1 MERKIFCNGW
11 KVKEIRTAVQEESVK
26 SGVSDEKEM
35 ERPVTLPHDA
45 MQEQGRDAQAES
57 GSGGAFFKGGCYEYR
72 NMWNVPAKWKDK
84 IIYLEFEGVYPNAEV
99 YVNGVKTGEGKYGYS
114 RFYVELKDLQY
125 GAENEIKVIADN
137 SRLPNS
143 RWYSGAGIYRP
154 VWILCGNK
162 THILPDG
169 IRVTTLSYNPA
180 VIRIETAYADA
191 DSGNPDMKAVEE
203 VGTERIKMDGNFGK
217 KEPCIDVEIF
227 FQDQKVAEGKG
238 ANVQLEIPEAH
249 LWDAENPELYECRVT
264 LKEAGETV
272 DRQTTKFGIRSL
284 GWSAKNGLTVNGKT
298 VLLKGGCI
306 HHDNGILGA
315 RSYEESE
322 WRKIARLK
330 EYGFNAVR
338 SAHNPM
344 CPAALEACDRL
355 GMYVMDE
362 TWDMWDK
369 AKNPEDY
376 AKDFMENYD
385 KDLKSIV
392 EKDYNHPSVILYSI
406 GNEVTEPAKESGV
419 ALATEIVR
427 KLKSLDSTRPV
438 TAGINLTLLL
448 LATMENNPMEA
459 GNAAALDTAQ
469 INSTAYNQ
477 MVSEMGNRMTMAAA
491 TEPADQ
497 VSAPVFELLDI
508 AGYNYADSRYEMEGK
523 VHPNRI
529 VVGSE
534 TYTYD
539 LAKRW
544 KQVEMYPY
552 LIGDFMW
559 TAWDYLGEAGIG
571 SWSYD
576 PECIGFQKEYPWLLA
591 DTGALDILGNETAAA
606 GAAAVIWGARKS
618 PYIGV
623 KPVNHPGVI
632 PSHAI
637 WRGTNAM
644 PYWSYQNCEG
654 NEAEVEV
661 YSSAHEVEL
670 LINGRSVGRNVLE
683 DYKAEFQIPY
693 ESGELK
699 AVAYNADGS
708 IYSESTLTSAD
719 HDVQICIRQEACAVK
734 QKMPEKIQ
742 EKMQEKVVY
751 LDISLRGA
759 NGEIECNRDT
769 QLHVE
774 MEGGELLAFGSA
786 NPRTKEDFLIGN
798 YTTYYGRSQAVVKV
812 DDDSA
817 VVRVSGGGMEAVK
830 QITL

>member
-1 MERKIFCNGW
+1 MERKLFCDGW
-11 KVKEIRTAVQEESVK
+11 TLREVRTAVQEEPVK
-26 SGVSDEKEM
+26 PAASNETEV
-35 ERPVTLPHDA
+35 ERPVMLPHDA
-45 MQEQGRDAQAES
+45 MQEQGREAQAKS

-72 NMWNVPAKWKDK
+72 KVWSVPEEWKDK
-84 IIYLEFEGVYPNAEV
+84 TAYLELEGVYPKAEV
-99 YVNGVKTGEGKYGYS
+99 YVNGVKYGECKYGYS
-114 RFYVELKDLQY
+114 GFYVELKDLQY
-125 GAENEIKVIADN
+125 GVENEIKVIADN

-154 VWILCGNK
+154 VWLLSGNK
-162 THILPDG
+162 IHILPDG
-169 IRVTTLSYNPA
+169 IRVTTLSHDPA
-180 VIRIETAYADA
+180 VIRVETAYTDADA
-191 DSGNPDMKAVEE
+191 GENATHIE
-203 VGTERIKMDGNFGK
+203 
-217 KEPCIDVEIF
+217 VEIF

-238 ANVQLEIPEAH
+238 ADVQIPIPEAH
-249 LWDAENPELYECRVT
+249 LWDAENPSLYTCRVT
-264 LKEAGETV
+264 LKETGKTV
-272 DRQTTKFGIRSL
+272 DRQTTKFGIRSID
-284 GWSAKNGLTVNGKT
+284 WSAKSGLTVNGKT
-298 VLLKGGCI
+298 VLLRGGCI

-344 CPAALEACDRL
+344 CRAALEACDSM

-369 AKNPEDY
+369 SKNPEDY
-376 AKDFMENYD
+376 AKDFTENYG
-385 KDLKSIV
+385 KDLESIV
-392 EKDYNHPSVILYSI
+392 AKDYNHSSVILYSI
-406 GNEVTEPAKESGV
+406 GNEVTEPAKENGI
-419 ALATEIVR
+419 ALAAEIVR
-427 KLKSLDSTRPV
+427 KLKSLDQTRPV

-448 LATMENNPMEA
+448 LATMEHNPMEA
-459 GNAAALDTAQ
+459 GSDSAPDTTEV
-469 INSTAYNQ
+469 NSTAYNQ

-497 VSAPVFELLDI
+497 ISSPVFALLDI
-508 AGYNYADSRYEMEGK
+508 AGYNYADSRYEMDGS
-523 VHPNRI
+523 VHPDRI

-544 KQVEMYPY
+544 KQVEKYPY

-591 DTGALDILGNETAAA
+591 DAGALDILGNETAAA
-606 GAAAVIWGARKS
+606 GAAAVIWGIRKI

-644 PYWSYQNCEG
+644 PYWSYQGCEG
-654 NEAEVEV
+654 NDAEVEV
-661 YSSAHEVEL
+661 YSPAYEVEL
-670 LINGRSVGRNVLE
+670 RINGTSVGRKVLE
-683 DYKAEFQIPY
+683 DYKAEFQLSY

-708 IYSESTLTSAD
+708 VHSESTLISAD
-719 HDVQICIRQEACAVK
+719 QDVQICIRQEECAAK

-742 EKMQEKVVY
+742 EEIQERVVY

-759 NGEIECNRDT
+759 NGEVECNLDRR
-769 QLHVE
+769 LYAEV
-774 MEGGELLAFGSA
+774 EGGKLLAFGSA
-786 NPRTKEDFLIGN
+786 NPRTEDDFLAGS

-812 DDDSA
+812 TDHSA
-817 VVRVSGGGMEAVK
+817 VIRVSGDGMKTTEH
-830 QITL
+830 IIL